1 MPRAQLFV
9 RFVRFFHLGRGSLNS
24 RAQETCEVFQ
34 LPLREVLLVDGGLIL
49 DKQII
54 FRLRGRVGLNVDLD
68 TMGWFYGPLGGWVD
82 GTFDVTVL
90 GFMNSGQNIKVT
102 LAELLFPVANC

>member
-1 MPRAQLFV
+1 
-9 RFVRFFHLGRGSLNS
+9 
-24 RAQETCEVFQ
+24 
-34 LPLREVLLVDGGLIL
+34 
-49 DKQII
+49 
-54 FRLRGRVGLNVDLD
+54 
-68 TMGWFYGPLGGWVD
+68 MGWFYGPLGGWVD